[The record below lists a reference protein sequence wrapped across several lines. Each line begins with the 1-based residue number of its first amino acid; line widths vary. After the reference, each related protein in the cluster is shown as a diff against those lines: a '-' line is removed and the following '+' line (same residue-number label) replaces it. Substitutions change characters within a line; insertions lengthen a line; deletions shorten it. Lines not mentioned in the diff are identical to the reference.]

1 MIINGLDDTKVEIS
15 QVFQDIV
22 MDSQLFK
29 LPNLHHN
36 YILNYVKLV
45 RESMNL

>member
-1 MIINGLDDTKVEIS
+1 MDLMIQKLKYHEMK
-15 QVFQDIV
+15 DIV